1 MCSKQQMHQH
11 HSTGQTWLMEDDF
24 PRGLLDFILQLWFVF
39 VVRTSKLK
47 ENIFDTLL
55 DMNIQLHSS

>member
-1 MCSKQQMHQH
+1 
-11 HSTGQTWLMEDDF
+11 MEDDF

-47 ENIFDTLL
+47 ENIFDTLV